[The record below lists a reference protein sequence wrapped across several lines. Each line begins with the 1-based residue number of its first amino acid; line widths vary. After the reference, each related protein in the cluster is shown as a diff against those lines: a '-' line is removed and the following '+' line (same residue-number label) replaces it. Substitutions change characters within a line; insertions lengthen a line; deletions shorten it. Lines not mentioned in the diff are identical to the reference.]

1 MKNAAG
7 QNFCHSHAPLR
18 FGLPEQCGFLA
29 VSPLLQLPFVGRP
42 FRETALPGSV
52 SIGVMSAARLRAGV
66 AIGAH
71 TAVDFYSFLPI
82 GLLPLFRARLD
93 ATPAQVALLL
103 AVGSVTSGLVQP
115 AAAFVSDRLNTRSI
129 GTLGLLVAA
138 VAICVMPFAPSFAVL
153 LALYSAGA
161 AGVGAFHPPA
171 VAAVGQLAGRR
182 RSLAVSVFFLAG
194 MGGGILGN
202 VLPPQQAARFGVE
215 SLAWLAIP
223 GVAVAAALA
232 WAIHAVAHRRHDAHE
247 KHRGLSRVDRRR
259 RWAAVWLLY
268 AGNFVRFSVNMALVY
283 LLLAW
288 VEERVRSHASAD
300 PLALDL
306 AQRAS
311 AINGAMQ
318 AAMQVGMGCAG
329 LAAGWFLRAHHEKAA
344 LVAVPMLGAAAAALI
359 PNSSIPAGFALTV
372 VAGAGFGGLVPVTIA
387 LAQRLLPHRT
397 SLASSLMMGGAW
409 AFAGVGS
416 LAAERLHHALGLGAA
431 FFVTAGA
438 LAVAGVLSLLLPGP
452 LLRSIDPH

>member
-1 MKNAAG
+1 MLTG
-7 QNFCHSHAPLR
+7 VRAP
-18 FGLPEQCGFLA
+18 
-29 VSPLLQLPFVGRP
+29 
-42 FRETALPGSV
+42 
-52 SIGVMSAARLRAGV
+52 RLRAGV

-138 VAICVMPFAPSFAVL
+138 LAICAMPFAPSFAAL
-153 LALYSAGA
+153 LALYGAGA

-194 MGGGILGN
+194 MVGGILGN
-202 VLPPQQAARFGVE
+202 VLPPQHAARFGIE

-232 WAIHAVAHRRHDAHE
+232 WAIHAVPHRRHDAHE
-247 KHRGLSRVDRRR
+247 THRALSRPERRR

-288 VEERVRSHASAD
+288 VEQRVRSHASAD

-318 AAMQVGMGCAG
+318 AAMQVGMGGAG

-344 LVAVPMLGAAAAALI
+344 LVAVPMLGAAATALI
-359 PNSSIPAGFALTV
+359 PNASVPAGFALTV
-372 VAGAGFGGLVPVTIA
+372 LAGVGFGGLVPITIA

-409 AFAGVGS
+409 AFAGIGS
-416 LAAERLHHALGLGAA
+416 LAAERLHHALGLHAA
-431 FFVTAGA
+431 FVATAAA
-438 LAVAGVLSLLLPGP
+438 LALAGLLSLLLPGP

>member
-1 MKNAAG
+1 VHRTVANEPRPALNALTAI
-7 QNFCHSHAPLR
+7 SAP
-18 FGLPEQCGFLA
+18 
-29 VSPLLQLPFVGRP
+29 
-42 FRETALPGSV
+42 
-52 SIGVMSAARLRAGV
+52 RLRAGV

-82 GLLPLFRARLD
+82 GLLPLLRARLD

-115 AAAFVSDRLNTRSI
+115 AAAFVSDRLNTRAI

-138 VAICVMPFAPSFAVL
+138 VAICAMPFAPSFAVL
-153 LALYSAGA
+153 LALYSTGA

-194 MGGGILGN
+194 MVGGILGN
-202 VLPPQQAARFGVE
+202 VLPPQHAARFGVE

-223 GVAVAAALA
+223 GVVVAAALA
-232 WAIHAVAHRRHDAHE
+232 WAIHAVPHRRHDAHE
-247 KHRGLSRVDRRR
+247 SHRGLSRTDRRR

-288 VEERVRSHASAD
+288 VEQRVRSHASAD
-300 PLALDL
+300 PLALEL

-318 AAMQVGMGCAG
+318 AAMQVGMGGAG
-329 LAAGWFLRAHHEKAA
+329 LAAGWFLRSHHEKAA
-344 LVAVPMLGAAAAALI
+344 LVAVPMLGAAATALI
-359 PNSSIPAGFALTV
+359 PNASVPAGFALTV
-372 VAGAGFGGLVPVTIA
+372 LAGVGFGGLVPVTIA

-416 LAAERLHHALGLGAA
+416 LAAERLHHALGLHSAFVATAA
-431 FFVTAGA
+431 A
-438 LAVAGVLSLLLPGP
+438 LALAGLLSLLLPGP